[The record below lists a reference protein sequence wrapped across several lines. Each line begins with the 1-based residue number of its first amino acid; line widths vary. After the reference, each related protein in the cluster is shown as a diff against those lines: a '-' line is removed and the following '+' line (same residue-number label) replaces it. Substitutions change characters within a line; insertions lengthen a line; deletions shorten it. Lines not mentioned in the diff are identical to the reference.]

1 MESSSHPA
9 GTHDIISSIF
19 IRSYDILV
27 AFYRGGSSG
36 VLREKLQAVLGPLW
50 KSERVSPARVI
61 ITGFLLLI
69 LLGTVLLML
78 PLLWGLDGVWLAV
91 VAAEGLAL
99 CVTAAFLAKLR
110 NRYHY

>member
-69 LLGTVLLML
+69 LLGTVLMML
-78 PLLWGLDGVWLAV
+78 PFCTREWGQLRFLTHCSQPPPPLA
-91 VAAEGLAL
+91 
-99 CVTAAFLAKLR
+99 
-110 NRYHY
+110 